1 MFRLLIG
8 RIDRFLCQRR
18 YRRGC
23 GSVCGAT
30 NDTTFE
36 QTIGLD
42 LLVHMARLWRSLSR
56 QHSEG
61 RFRIEESPA

>member
-1 MFRLLIG
+1 MSTQISPGL
-8 RIDRFLCQRR
+8 RFDMWRHQRHHL
-18 YRRGC
+18 
-23 GSVCGAT
+23 
-30 NDTTFE
+30 E